1 MLLPPDFVDLLK
13 TAKKFTGPFAQ
24 AAPWQRYVILSSGN
38 LYASNNRQIVEIKC
52 EVEGSAIFTTRILD
66 LLKTFQDPPATI
78 EVGNEIRFG
87 WENGRYLNV
96 KNDFD
101 HQDVVGH
108 FVRLLDDWHGGDA
121 VSTFDLG
128 CPGRAIEIADGP
140 RVVDGKLAPRNG
152 FFYCSNGT
160 PASRLVHGET
170 DLRLDDL
177 FQIKEKELKAA
188 RKANDR
194 KRDRLLDEQV
204 RIERELARVEQEIS
218 ADEHRLATFENALEK
233 YRRGDELDES
243 EQDSLQ
249 PSCET
254 LIHREE
260 SAEQKEA
267 ADELP
272 KLPKSMK
279 GWEQCGERNDGEYVY
294 VTYRQRLPE
303 PKARKVIR
311 QRIETAVG
319 TVFEPDFPREALV
332 PAWKSLTQIEPRAGP
347 G

>member
-1 MLLPPDFVDLLK
+1 MRLPPNFLDLLR

-24 AAPWQRYVILSSGN
+24 AAPWQRHVILANGN
-38 LYASNNRQIVEIKC
+38 LYASNNRKIVEIEC
-52 EVEGSAIFTTRILD
+52 GVDGTAIVTTRTLD
-66 LLKTFQDPPATI
+66 LLKMFKEPPASI
-78 EVGNEIRFG
+78 EIGDEIRFG
-87 WENGRYLNV
+87 WDDGRYLKVGNA
-96 KNDFD
+96 FD
-101 HQDVVGH
+101 HEDVVGH
-108 FVRLLDDWHGGDA
+108 FVRLLDDWHGSDA
-121 VSTFDLG
+121 VTSLDLG
-128 CPGRAIEIADGP
+128 LPSRSIEITEGP
-140 RVVDGKLAPRNG
+140 RVVDAKLAPRNG
-152 FFYCSNGT
+152 FFYCSSGT
-160 PASRLVHGET
+160 PASRLIHGET
-170 DLRLDDL
+170 DFRLDDL
-177 FQIKEKELKAA
+177 FQIKKKELDAA
-188 RKANDR
+188 RKANER

-204 RIERELARVEQEIS
+204 RIERDLARVEQEIA
-218 ADEHRLATFENALEK
+218 ADENRLTTFEETLDK
-233 YRRGDELDES
+233 YRRGDELDDA
-243 EQDSLQ
+243 EQASLQ

-311 QRIETAVG
+311 QRIENAVG
-319 TVFEPDFPREALV
+319 TVFEPDFPRDALV